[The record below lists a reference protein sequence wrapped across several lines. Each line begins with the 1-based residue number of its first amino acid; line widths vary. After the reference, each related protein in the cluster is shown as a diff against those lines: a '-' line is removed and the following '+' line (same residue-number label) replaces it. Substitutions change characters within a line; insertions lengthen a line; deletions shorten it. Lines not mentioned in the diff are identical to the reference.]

1 MSIEPGNTAPQ
12 FCLPNQQNAPIC
24 LNHYLGKWI
33 ILYFYPKD
41 YTPGCTMEACAFR
54 DTHEQLQANDA
65 VILGVS
71 SDSAVRHASFSEKF
85 NLPFELLADTE
96 KMVMTQYEAWGEKK
110 NFGRIYQGVKRMT
123 YIIDPEGNVAKV
135 FKTVKPATHA
145 KQVLEALETLQTK

>member
-1 MSIEPGNTAPQ
+1 MIIEPGNKAPE
-12 FCLPNQQNAPIC
+12 FCLPNQQNASIC
-24 LNHYLGKWI
+24 LSDYRGKWV

-41 YTPGCTMEACAFR
+41 HTPGCTKEACAFR
-54 DTHEQLQANDA
+54 DTHDKLQAKDA
-65 VILGVS
+65 VILGMS
-71 SDSAVRHASFSEKF
+71 GDTAERHASFADKF

-96 KMVMTQYEAWGEKK
+96 KEVMTQYGAWGEKK

-145 KQVLEALETLQTK
+145 EQVLGALETLQTK